1 MAAKLEGRV
10 AAAPRIPCMRPAIA
24 AWALIFLSLS
34 SAPRTHAQALSAWNE
49 TASKQAILKFVTE
62 VTTPGAATFVAPE
75 DRIAVFDNDGTLW
88 AEQPIYFQLA
98 FMLEQVKAAAPQH
111 PEWRDDPAFR
121 ALVAKD
127 QKALAAMGEKPVLR
141 LLAQAN
147 SGMTTAAYE
156 QSIRTWLANARD
168 PKFHRAYTELVYVP
182 MQQLLEYLRA
192 HGFKTFIVS
201 GGSVEF
207 MRPWAEQAYGIPP
220 EQIIGS
226 ITATRLEFQ
235 DGQPVLIRLPKLDF
249 VDDGPG
255 KPVGI
260 YRSIGRQPIFAFGNS
275 DGDWQMLQWTAA
287 GSGPRFLGLLHH
299 TDAEREYAY
308 DRKSRIGKLD
318 KALDDALTK
327 GWTVVDMKADWNRVF
342 SFQ

>member
-1 MAAKLEGRV
+1 MVAKLGGCLTAVARIFRMRLAVAGR
-10 AAAPRIPCMRPAIA
+10 
-24 AWALIFLSLS
+24 ALVLLSLS
-34 SAPRTHAQALSAWNE
+34 CAPAVHAQALSAWNE
-49 TASKQAILKFVTE
+49 TASKQAILKFVTD
-62 VTTPGAATFVAPE
+62 VTTPGAPSFVAPE

-88 AEQPIYFQLA
+88 AEQPLYFQLA

-147 SGMTTAAYE
+147 SGMTTVAYDR
-156 QSIRTWLANARD
+156 SIRTWLENARH
-168 PKFHRAYTELVYVP
+168 PRFHHAYTELVYVP

-226 ITATRLEFQ
+226 ITATRLEIQ
-235 DGQPVLIRLPKLDF
+235 SGQPVLIRLPKVDF

-287 GSGPRFLGLLHH
+287 GSGPRFLGLVHH
-299 TDAEREYAY
+299 TDSEREYAY

-318 KALDDALTK
+318 KALDDAVNK